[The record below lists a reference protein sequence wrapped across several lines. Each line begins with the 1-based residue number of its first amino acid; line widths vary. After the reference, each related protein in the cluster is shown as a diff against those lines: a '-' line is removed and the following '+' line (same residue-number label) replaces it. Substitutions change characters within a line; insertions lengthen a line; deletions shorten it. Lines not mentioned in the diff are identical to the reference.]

1 MSKRLT
7 GVLVLMVLLL
17 GGAVAP
23 ALAVEGAAS
32 EEEAPPPDLGEIR
45 QRNENNPLA
54 DEVLPQP
61 AEEPSWTQWLYVPL
75 IIAGILMLVLIAWR
89 YLQWQPRF
97 AEERRRRG
105 RR

>member
-1 MSKRLT
+1 MFKRLM
-7 GVLVLMVLLL
+7 GVLTAVLLL
-17 GGAVAP
+17 LAVLAP
-23 ALAVEGAAS
+23 AAAATES
-32 EEEAPPPDLGEIR
+32 SGEDAPSLEEIR

-54 DEVLPQP
+54 DDVLPQA
-61 AEEPSWTQWLYVPL
+61 AEEPSWTQWLYYPL
-75 IIAGILMLVLIAWR
+75 IIVGVLMLLLLGWR